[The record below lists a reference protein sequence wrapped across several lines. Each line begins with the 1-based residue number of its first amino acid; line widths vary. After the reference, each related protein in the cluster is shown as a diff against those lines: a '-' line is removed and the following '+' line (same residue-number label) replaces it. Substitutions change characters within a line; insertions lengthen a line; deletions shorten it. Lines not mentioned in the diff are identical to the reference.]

1 MIFFTHMLL
10 AVTLI
15 AVEQYLVVIHNKMT
29 SKKSLLLS
37 AAVAALC
44 CCYSVNAFSASRRPT
59 AAHHYCCRSKKAR
72 QQQTRLFISSST
84 ATTSP
89 SPVEL
94 EADIIIN
101 SSSSNDAVTTIPSH
115 QQDIATT
122 SASTSTTTTDDQ
134 LVPSTWSQALQHF
147 FLKDIG
153 PPLVL
158 LTISGFIYTRL
169 QLLSTAPFSI
179 TELAIFASSIVL
191 WWVQEYFF
199 HRVLLHSPFNWI
211 GKSIHASHHEK
222 TYFHI
227 SIDPPALLLGWLF
240 TAHFLIKAA
249 ILPSPHQYHLCLIAT
264 IGYSLAGLIYE
275 WSHYIVHTKVKPHVI
290 PKTSP
295 SYQNLSWV
303 QRTIIQPIMI
313 SYAKMRDNH
322 IRHHLIDDSY
332 WYAFSFV
339 EMDDLFGTNPNV
351 KDVKREVRRRREG
364 FQ

>member
-1 MIFFTHMLL
+1 M
-10 AVTLI
+10 AVGDVDSRRTT
-15 AVEQYLVVIHNKMT
+15 VVMHNKMT

-44 CCYSVNAFSASRRPT
+44 CYSVDAFSASSRRPT
-59 AAHHYCCRSKKAR
+59 ATHHSSSSSCRSKAR
-72 QQQTRLFISSST
+72 QQQTRLFQETISSST
-84 ATTSP
+84 ATSSP

-101 SSSSNDAVTTIPSH
+101 SSSRSSNDAVTTIPSH
-115 QQDIATT
+115 QQDDIAT
-122 SASTSTTTTDDQ
+122 ASTSTTTTDQ
-134 LVPSTWSQALQHF
+134 LVPSTWSQALHHF

-169 QLLSTAPFSI
+169 QLLSTTPFSI

-211 GKSIHASHHEK
+211 GKSIHASHHDK

-249 ILPSPHQYHLCLIAT
+249 ILPSPQQYHLCLIAT

-275 WSHYIVHTKVKPHVI
+275 WSHYIVHTKVKPNII

-303 QRTIIQPIMI
+303 QRTIIQPIMR

-322 IRHHLIDDSY
+322 IRHHLIDDQY

-351 KDVKREVRRRREG
+351 GDVKREVRRRREG